1 VAMDLGAP
9 GNLSEIV
16 GVPVDVS
23 RRLKRG
29 WRLERKGGT
38 PRLVVPEQ
46 LESAPHEVLEQLG
59 LWVAAVLRPSPGSR
73 LRKAQ
78 AARKVF
84 EWMGETETKAPRE
97 SSQGQFFDLRPLFDQ
112 LNGELFEGRLS
123 ATLRWTPRFGTTSTH
138 RKLGGADVLTISRR
152 FDGEKVPLD
161 AVKGVLAHEMLH
173 IAHPPKGNGTR
184 RHVHHQE
191 FRRAERALP
200 FYAAW
205 QVWEKEQ
212 AHRPWWKRILGR
224 KR

>member
-1 VAMDLGAP
+1 MDLSAS

-16 GVPVDVS
+16 GVPVEFS

-29 WRLERKGGT
+29 WRLERKAGGAG
-38 PRLVVPEQ
+38 LVVPER
-46 LESAPHEVLEQLG
+46 LETAPREVQEMLG
-59 LWVAAVLRPSPGSR
+59 IWVAAVTRPSPGSR

-84 EWMGETETKAPRE
+84 EWMGETEAKAPQE
-97 SSQGQFFDLRPLFDQ
+97 SSQGQFFDLRPLFDR
-112 LNGELFEGRLS
+112 LNQELFDGRLS
-123 ATLRWTPRFGTTSTH
+123 AVLRWTPRFGSTSTH
-138 RKLGGADVLTISRR
+138 RKQGNVDVVTISRR
-152 FDGEKVPLD
+152 FDGAKVPLE
-161 AVKGVLAHEMLH
+161 AVLGVLAHEMLH

-205 QVWEKEQ
+205 QAWEREQ

-224 KR
+224 TT